1 MSRPDRDAIHVSAEG
16 TPARPPQG
24 VPAAIV
30 RFMKLPLALV
40 LLVAA
45 APLAAETVVVN
56 DQVELRTATVE
67 MPTRG
72 SDMSSVEKRFGAPQ
86 VRHPAVGQP
95 PITRWDYPGFSVYF
109 EYQHVV
115 HSVATGG

>member
-1 MSRPDRDAIHVSAEG
+1 MSRPDRDAIHVSAEA
-16 TPARPPQG
+16 TPARLPWR

-30 RFMKLPLALV
+30 GVMKLPLALV

-56 DQVELRTATVE
+56 DQVELRTTNVD
-67 MPTRG
+67 MPGRG
-72 SDMSSVEKRFGAPQ
+72 MGMSAVEKRFGAPQ
-86 VRHPAVGQP
+86 ARHAAVGQP

-115 HSVATGG
+115 HSVATSG